1 MAFLVPVL
9 TTRDNLSLVVVFVDP
24 TRLPR
29 AFAWFL
35 VLPCIVQSKSL
46 TVLFLGKLRVNFW
59 SFSINHNSI
68 FVFFV
73 IFTAVSIVSAVEV
86 VRGIRGDR
94 VCASSLPISRR
105 VLRVDLTTLKIV
117 II

>member
-1 MAFLVPVL
+1 M
-9 TTRDNLSLVVVFVDP
+9 TRDDLRLVVVFVDP

-29 AFAWFL
+29 GFAWPL
-35 VLPCIVQSKSL
+35 VLPCIVQVKSL
-46 TVLFLGKLRVNFW
+46 TVLFLGKFRVNFW
-59 SFSINHNSI
+59 SFSINHGSI

-73 IFTAVSIVSAVEV
+73 IFTAVSIVSAGEV
-86 VRGIRGDR
+86 VRGRRGGR

-105 VLRVDLTTLKIV
+105 VLRVDLTTLKVV